1 MGEVGT
7 NGEYHNG
14 SRPPESRDGPSPC
27 GTPEQWYGD
36 IVFAD
41 ARSNPCDC
49 GGVQG
54 TGTNVQSGQGEYL
67 GPPAIVMGY
76 GSQPQSGSS
85 PWVGEGNNV
94 QSGQGSLDPY
104 DQVGAGHQPQS
115 GEGEPVLTDLYVGG
129 PPGPHS
135 SGHHSPGTANLNV
148 GFDRGFDV
156 FDGGPSDNVP
166 DLTVGGEDAPTIPD
180 GTSNC
185 TTSPVLSAGDS
196 GAWSGIQT
204 TTSSATRFY
213 RFTPGT
219 FSSATIEVESAGS
232 FDILVQYP
240 DCFSS
245 GSFTVISTTPQTVSI
260 DSGTGAVE
268 IGTFSS
274 FTFRVKFDV

>member
-14 SRPPESRDGPSPC
+14 SRPPEARDGPSPC

-166 DLTVGGEDAPTIPD
+166 DLTVGDVLPD
-180 GTSNC
+180 
-185 TTSPVLSAGDS
+185 P
-196 GAWSGIQT
+196 
-204 TTSSATRFY
+204 
-213 RFTPGT
+213 TPGT
-219 FSSATIEVESAGS
+219 DCSDALVCEVGHTYGPFAVRGL
-232 FDILVQYP
+232 DQYW
-240 DCFSS
+240 
-245 GSFTVISTTPQTVSI
+245 FTI
-260 DSGTGAVE
+260 DSPSGGSTFTLEYDDPPEGGQVMTVYTGTCSTLTFESNVTDNPGDLPEGPRILRLQIFAVDPSLYRNVT
-268 IGTFSS
+268 IHFS
-274 FTFRVKFDV
+274 